1 MSNLKKLRIASGLTQ
16 CELANSIGQT
26 QSSICHYESGRRVPD
41 IETCHLIASALSKS
55 ERKVLIEEI
64 FPYPSAKV

>member
-41 IETCHLIASALSKS
+41 IVTCGVTPERFQQKAPCGAFFMAAS
-55 ERKVLIEEI
+55 
-64 FPYPSAKV
+64 